1 MRLRLGW
8 GSVLLL
14 VVVDTGCGS
23 EERGIEP
30 SGRVLSLD
38 DSDSGIVG
46 EGEGDDA
53 GAVAATAAP
62 SVELLDRDFGCKLIN
77 RANEY
82 DPTTNQLQTRF
93 NIRGAD
99 LGLSLAIDSYL
110 YLFFGDTLGYRAI
123 WSVAE
128 ADSVARI
135 PLATVQSDLTT
146 LCRQL
151 DFYVTADPRSVAS
164 GEDPTVLRDFAAA
177 FIYPPPG
184 EPLSRFVS
192 SAPLGQPNI
201 PGHLEVPS
209 GVLRDRD
216 QTYVFYASGSVEL
229 PFTHP
234 TRSFLARWDE
244 PNTPGYDVVTLLDH
258 LTNGDLGGHFIQISP
273 VQRGDY
279 TYLFGTGLLR
289 RSAIYLART
298 RDVEDPTEYEL
309 YDAVAQRW
317 QRAASL
323 TQSERA
329 SIAPIAEQ
337 SGVGEL
343 SAFYVAKLGLF
354 GLLYQRELRNGT
366 GQIVDNRVLA
376 RFSSSP
382 EGRWSD
388 AVTISDM
395 GESEFRAQ
403 HCCGATCAGD
413 EILHCER
420 AGLYAA
426 YALPFISADEGVLRV
441 PYLVST
447 WDPYNVVLFEAAFA
461 VQ

>member
-1 MRLRLGW
+1 MRLGLGW

-14 VVVDTGCGS
+14 VVVETGCGS
-23 EERGIEP
+23 EQRGLEP
-30 SGRVLSLD
+30 SGRALSLD
-38 DSDSGIVG
+38 DSDGGVPS
-46 EGEGDDA
+46 EGVGDDA
-53 GAVAATAAP
+53 GAVVATAAP
-62 SVELLDRDFGCKLIN
+62 AVELLDRNFGCKLIN

-99 LGLSLAIDSYL
+99 LGLSLAIGSDL
-110 YLFFGDTLGYRAI
+110 YVFFGDTLGYRAI

-135 PLATVQSDLTT
+135 PLGTVRADLTT
-146 LCRQL
+146 LCSQL
-151 DFYVTADPRSVAS
+151 DFYVTADSRSVAS
-164 GEDPTVLRDFAAA
+164 DEDPTVLRDFAAA
-177 FIYPPPG
+177 FIHPPPG

-192 SAPLGQPNI
+192 NAPLGQPNI
-201 PGHLEVPS
+201 PGNLEVPS

-234 TRSFLARWDE
+234 TRSFLARWDD
-244 PNTPGYDVVTLLDH
+244 PSTPGYDVVTLLDD
-258 LTNGDLGGHFIQISP
+258 LTNGDLGGHFVHISP
-273 VQRGDY
+273 VHQGDY

-289 RSAIYLART
+289 LSAIYLART
-298 RDVEDPTEYEL
+298 RDVEDPAAYEL

-329 SIAPIAEQ
+329 NLAPLAEQ
-337 SGVGEL
+337 TGVGEL
-343 SAFYVAKLGLF
+343 SAFYEAKLGVF

-366 GQIVDNRVLA
+366 GQIVDNRLLA

-388 AVTISDM
+388 AVTVSDM

-403 HCCGATCAGD
+403 HCCGATCVGD

-426 YALPFISADEGVLRV
+426 YALPFISTDEGVLRV

-447 WDPYNVVLFEAAFA
+447 WDPYNVVLFEADFA
-461 VQ
+461 LR